1 MDTPSNK
8 KSPWG
13 PPLRS
18 EPIDSKVRRSLAQ
31 RIGPDEAADVICQA
45 GLEPLV
51 PYPGAKSKPWLCRC
65 KKCGKEV
72 TPLLKS
78 LLRGGGCRYCS
89 KTAPINPNEAADEM
103 RAAGFEPSDPYPG
116 AGKPWRCRCQKCGRD
131 VTPRL
136 SGVRQGH
143 GCKYCAGIAPTNPD
157 DAVAV
162 MREADL
168 DPLEP
173 YSAANKPWRCMC
185 KKCGKEISP
194 TLSHVRQ
201 GHGCRHCASVSIGQ
215 RKTLPAAEAETD
227 MRAAGLEPL
236 DAYPGANKA
245 WRCRCEKCG
254 KEVSPRLNSVRNMGQ
269 GGCQYCAGT
278 ARLDPDVAVAVM
290 LGAGLKPLVPYPGA
304 SKPWPC
310 RCKTCGNEV
319 SPRLTTVREGHGC
332 RICGGTAPIVP
343 DLAAE
348 VMRAGGLEPL
358 EAYSSSHQPW
368 LCRCQKCGKEVRPT
382 LSSVRSRGSGCRYC
396 GIGKRELA
404 QAVPA
409 HQASAE
415 MRAAGLEPLEE
426 YTSSKKPWLCRC
438 HKCGNEVRPTLSN
451 VRRGGGCRYCADYG
465 FQPAKPAI
473 VYLITNQ
480 EWRAHKIGIAGVET
494 SRLDTWKR
502 YGWDV
507 HDTLRLDR
515 GDAAEAIE
523 QEVLRWMEEELG
535 LSPHLDGANGWSETV
550 DASAVDLSTIWTHI
564 MTVARAQS

>member
-13 PPLRS
+13 PPLRR
-18 EPIDSKVRRSLAQ
+18 ELKDSKVRHSLGQ
-31 RIGPDEAADVICQA
+31 RIGPEEAAAVVCQA

-78 LLRGGGCRYCS
+78 LLRGGGCRYCA
-89 KTAPINPNEAADEM
+89 KTAPLNPNEAAAEM

-116 AGKPWRCRCQKCGRD
+116 AGKPWRCRCQKCGKEI
-131 VTPRL
+131 TPRL
-136 SGVRQGH
+136 SGVRHGY
-143 GCKYCAGIAPTNPD
+143 GCKYCAGIAPTDPD

-162 MREADL
+162 MRKAGLE
-168 DPLEP
+168 PLEP
-173 YSAANKPWRCMC
+173 YNGASKPWRCKC
-185 KKCGKEISP
+185 KKCGKEVSP

-201 GHGCRHCASVSIGQ
+201 GHGCKHCGAVRGGQ
-215 RKTLPAAEAETD
+215 MKALPAADAEAE
-227 MRAAGLEPL
+227 MRTAGLEPL
-236 DAYPGANKA
+236 
-245 WRCRCEKCG
+245 E
-254 KEVSPRLNSVRNMGQ
+254 
-269 GGCQYCAGT
+269 
-278 ARLDPDVAVAVM
+278 
-290 LGAGLKPLVPYPGA
+290 PYPGA
-304 SKPWPC
+304 SNPWLC
-310 RCKTCGNEV
+310 RCKACEKEV
-319 SPRLTTVREGHGC
+319 RPRLTTVRKGHGC
-332 RICGGTAPIVP
+332 RICGGTAPIDPNV
-343 DLAAE
+343 AE
-348 VMRAGGLEPL
+348 AEMRSVGLEPL
-358 EAYSSSHQPW
+358 ESFTNSHRPW

-396 GIGKRELA
+396 GIGKRVVA

-415 MRAAGLEPLEE
+415 MRAAGLEPLEP
-426 YTSSKKPWLCRC
+426 YTNSKKPWLSRC
-438 HKCGNEVRPTLSN
+438 HKCGNKVRPTLSN

-465 FQPAKPAI
+465 FQPSKPAI

-494 SRLDTWKR
+494 SRLDIWKR

-507 HDTLRLDR
+507 HATLRLDR

-564 MTVARAQS
+564 LTVARAQS